1 MVTVE
6 IYIFGHFVFI
16 FGISHLY
23 LYKNMFFCILGATD
37 FFFLGDSLSVWEKLK
52 IVRFFVGLYFSVK
65 IDFVLC
71 SLNICLIYQLF
82 FTAINSKWLN
92 WECVWTPYTGNTV
105 ESRNITVGIGK
116 SCELNYSRLFA
127 RRKSLV
133 ILWTCHFRVSTRN
146 PGTTLA
152 WRPWWTPQGPP
163 RECPCRAS
171 PPWPRGPRARPAR
184 PSTPQ
189 CQGSPCRRRRQVGNK
204 TRQHFRFREPEVQ
217 LC

>member
-82 FTAINSKWLN
+82 FTAINSK
-92 WECVWTPYTGNTV
+92 
-105 ESRNITVGIGK
+105 
-116 SCELNYSRLFA
+116 
-127 RRKSLV
+127 
-133 ILWTCHFRVSTRN
+133 
-146 PGTTLA
+146 
-152 WRPWWTPQGPP
+152 
-163 RECPCRAS
+163 
-171 PPWPRGPRARPAR
+171 
-184 PSTPQ
+184 
-189 CQGSPCRRRRQVGNK
+189 
-204 TRQHFRFREPEVQ
+204 
-217 LC
+217 